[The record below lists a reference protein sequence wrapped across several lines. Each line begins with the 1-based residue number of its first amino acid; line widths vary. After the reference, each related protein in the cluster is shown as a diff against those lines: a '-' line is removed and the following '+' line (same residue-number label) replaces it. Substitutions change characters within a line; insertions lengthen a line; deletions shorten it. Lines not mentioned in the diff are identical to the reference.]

1 MSECISD
8 TVRIDFTEAEMAKSE
23 NTRKDLNGRM
33 REIIEKMRLDAHR
46 FANGL
51 LALLGVLREQEKRLP
66 IPRGIFVGQTERQG
80 AYAVAGRLLG
90 AVEELTRQL
99 CTDAA
104 TLTDTVSQ
112 FSKLRTVYEAERLDA
127 GVAEA
132 WQKAQNC
139 DNLLAFYDYVMRFCT
154 ALLPSFIDRVS
165 EYADMEHEGEACN
178 PNALLRLVGEFR
190 LSLEQLQGGT
200 YGEIFT
206 CP

>member
-1 MSECISD
+1 MSEGISD
-8 TVRIDFTEAEMAKSE
+8 AARFDFTEAKMAECE
-23 NTRKDLNGRM
+23 NTREDLHDRM
-33 REIIEKMRLDAHR
+33 HEIIEKLRLDAHR
-46 FANGL
+46 VANGL
-51 LALLGVLREQEKRLP
+51 LDLLQLLKEQEKRIP
-66 IPRGIFVGQTERQG
+66 IPRGIFVGQTERQD
-80 AYAVAGRLLG
+80 AYAVACRLLG
-90 AVEELTRQL
+90 AVEEMTRRL

-154 ALLPSFIDRVS
+154 ALLPAFIDRVS

-200 YGEIFT
+200 YGKIFT